1 MTNQTQR
8 RNREERTNSF
18 VKHARQAKEENSSFA
33 ENTYWYDDCF
43 CRSSVSYIYVCRR

>member
-18 VKHARQAKEENSSFA
+18 VKHARQAKEEQSSFA
-33 ENTYWYDDCF
+33 KILIGMMI
-43 CRSSVSYIYVCRR
+43 VLQVCS